1 MSETQTAG
9 GGSWPALETLDVALT
24 VVGVALNA
32 ALGQS
37 LVLRTDPFLAC
48 FPGGGASYG
57 AHLDGG
63 GQVSGCKLTT
73 IVYANSGWVAE
84 AGGELHMLDE
94 RAREWRSVQPIAGRV
109 VIFHSESILHRVQPS
124 YARRFALTAW
134 WYVDDRRGECSRT
147 GQMRLVRSRF
157 EPGDPRRIKLWN
169 PPAGCEAAAEELL
182 TKMTLLTTGRVSMP
196 CRR

>member
-1 MSETQTAG
+1 MTTCSLLLLSLAASKLRSQPLLRLFSSLPLFTWPPTVRRFVAMSETQTAG

-94 RAREWRSVQPIAGRV
+94 RAREWRSVPPIAGRV

-124 YARRFALTAW
+124 YAHFITI
-134 WYVDDRRGECSRT
+134 VRG
-147 GQMRLVRSRF
+147 V
-157 EPGDPRRIKLWN
+157 
-169 PPAGCEAAAEELL
+169 
-182 TKMTLLTTGRVSMP
+182 
-196 CRR
+196 